1 MSSAPAAELMQLA
14 SSLYKKGLTDEEV
27 RSQLREKGAM
37 ENLLQDTLDRVKSLR
52 IVQKRK
58 TGFFCCG
65 IGIFLLVIGCMFTL
79 MLFNNGGNIR
89 LVMYGVT
96 SIGIAF
102 TLKGM
107 IDLLGW

>member
-1 MSSAPAAELMQLA
+1 MNNAPAADLMQLA
-14 SSLYKKGLTDEEV
+14 SSLYKKGLNDEEV

-52 IVQKRK
+52 LIQKRK
-58 TGFFCCG
+58 NGFMCCG
-65 IGIFLLVIGCMFTL
+65 IGVFLLVIGCMFTL

-96 SIGIAF
+96 SLGIVF

>member
-1 MSSAPAAELMQLA
+1 MSSVPAAELMQLA

-27 RSQLREKGAM
+27 RSQLREKGAV
-37 ENLLQDTLDRVKSLR
+37 ENLLQDTLTLVKSLR
-52 IVQKRK
+52 LVKKRK
-58 TGFFCCG
+58 NGFLCCG
-65 IGIFLLVIGCMFTL
+65 IGVFLLVIGCMFTL

-89 LVMYGVT
+89 LVMYGIT

>member
-1 MSSAPAAELMQLA
+1 MSSVPAAELIQLA
-14 SSLYKKGLTDEEV
+14 SSLYKKGLTDDEV
-27 RSQLREKGAM
+27 RTHLREKGAV
-37 ENLLQDTLDRVKSLR
+37 ENLLQDTLNRVKSLR
-52 IVQKRK
+52 MIRKRNN
-58 TGFFCCG
+58 GFLCCG

-79 MLFNNGGNIR
+79 LLFNSGGNIR

-96 SIGIAF
+96 SIGLAF

>member
-1 MSSAPAAELMQLA
+1 MNNVLNPDLVQMARM
-14 SSLYKKGLTDEEV
+14 LYKKGHSDDEV
-27 RSQLREKGAM
+27 LLHLKEKGAA
-37 ENLLQDTLDRVKSLR
+37 ESHLHDVVSHLKSIR
-52 IVQKRK
+52 MAKKRNN
-58 TGFFCCG
+58 GFLCCG
-65 IGIFLLVIGCMFTL
+65 IGIFLLVIGCFFTL
-79 MLFNNGGNIR
+79 LLFNNGGNIR

>member
-1 MSSAPAAELMQLA
+1 MSHSLNPEWVQIAN
-14 SSLYKKGLTDEEV
+14 SLYQRGHSDEEV
-27 RSQLREKGAM
+27 LLQLREKGAV
-37 ENLLQDTLDRVKSLR
+37 ESLLDDIIRHVKSIR
-52 IVQKRK
+52 IARKRS
-58 TGFFCCG
+58 TGFLCCG
-65 IGIFLLVIGCMFTL
+65 IGVFLLVVGCLFTL

-96 SIGIAF
+96 SIGVAF